1 MNKISATVVSI
12 QNVQDLTQVTFTT
25 TAGELKMM
33 GLELPQ
39 NIEQNTPVSLSC
51 KATNIAIAKRSD
63 SMLSFSNQLP
73 VTIQAIE
80 MGELLCSLLLRYD
93 TTVLESIITA
103 DSAKRMQLKV
113 GETVTALIKSSDLS
127 IAEVHA

>member
-12 QNVQDLTQVTFTT
+12 QNVQNLTQVTFA
-25 TAGELKMM
+25 TATGELKMM

-39 NIEQNTPVSLSC
+39 NIEQNTAVMLTC
-51 KATNIAIAKRSD
+51 KATNIAIAKASD

-73 VTIQAIE
+73 VTIQTIE
-80 MGELLCSLLLRYD
+80 MGELLCSLLLSYD

-113 GETVTALIKSSDLS
+113 GDTVTALIKSSDLS
-127 IAEVHA
+127 ITEVLS

>member
-12 QNVQDLTQVTFTT
+12 QNVQNLTQVTFA
-25 TAGELKMM
+25 TATGELKMM

-39 NIEQNTPVSLSC
+39 NIEQNTAVMLTC
-51 KATNIAIAKRSD
+51 KATNITIAKASD

-80 MGELLCSLLLRYD
+80 MGELLCSLELAYEEAL
-93 TTVLESIITA
+93 LESIITA

-113 GETVTALIKSSDLS
+113 GDTVTALIKSSDLS
-127 IAEVHA
+127 ITEVLS

>member
-1 MNKISATVVSI
+1 MNNIVATVAAI
-12 QNVQDLTQVTFTT
+12 QTVQNLTQVTFA
-25 TAGELKMM
+25 TATGELKMM

-39 NIEQNTPVSLSC
+39 NIEQNTPVSLTC
-51 KATNIAIAKRSD
+51 KATNVAIAKASNA
-63 SMLSFSNQLP
+63 MLSFSNQLP
-73 VTIQAIE
+73 VTIQTIE
-80 MGELLCSLLLRYD
+80 MGELLCSLEIAYD
-93 TTVLESIITA
+93 ETLLESIITA

>member
-12 QNVQDLTQVTFTT
+12 QNVQNLTQVTFA
-25 TAGELKMM
+25 TATSELKMM

-39 NIEQNTPVSLSC
+39 NIKQNTQVILTC
-51 KATNIAIAKRSD
+51 KATNIAIAKTSD
-63 SMLSFSNQLP
+63 NMLSFSTQLP
-73 VTIQAIE
+73 VTIQVIE

-113 GETVTALIKSSDLS
+113 GDTVTALIKSSDLS
-127 IAEVHA
+127 ITEVLS